1 LKTSVFSSL
10 SEVYFIT
17 LNHFSLLAFGSDE
30 GQGLFRN
37 NQEFYFHFI
46 ITHIYS
52 LQNHPPIMKKCFFLS
67 LLAILM
73 ILTGCKQEK
82 VINDLPRANAAPEM
96 VAAIDSFVQATKTR
110 PVAPDSITL
119 HSIMILKHGEVVY
132 EKWFNGHSAETPHP
146 MFSVSKTFTAIAVGL
161 AINEGKLSL
170 TDPVVKFFP
179 DQLPDE
185 PSDYLKAMTVRDL
198 LTMTCGHDE
207 EPNSSRADSVD
218 WVESFL
224 AWPVK
229 HQPGEYY
236 LYNSIGTYMLSAIVQ
251 KVTGEKLI
259 DYLDTRLFQPLNINR
274 PTWDESPQGINC
286 GGWGLNIKTEDMAK
300 LGQLFL
306 QKGKWNGKQVV
317 PAEWLKEMSSYQV
330 PSAPSGTRFED
341 LEKAGLNKDNNEWVQ
356 GYGYQMWICRHNAFR
371 ADGYA
376 GQYIMVFP
384 DRDAVLV
391 LTTSSSL
398 YQPYI
403 DLIWEFLLP
412 VL

>member
-1 LKTSVFSSL
+1 
-10 SEVYFIT
+10 
-17 LNHFSLLAFGSDE
+17 
-30 GQGLFRN
+30 
-37 NQEFYFHFI
+37 
-46 ITHIYS
+46 
-52 LQNHPPIMKKCFFLS
+52 MKKCFFLS

-161 AINEGKLSL
+161 AINEGKLNL
-170 TDPVVKFFP
+170 TNPVVKFFP

>member
-1 LKTSVFSSL
+1 
-10 SEVYFIT
+10 
-17 LNHFSLLAFGSDE
+17 
-30 GQGLFRN
+30 
-37 NQEFYFHFI
+37 
-46 ITHIYS
+46 
-52 LQNHPPIMKKCFFLS
+52 MKKCFFLS

>member
-1 LKTSVFSSL
+1 
-10 SEVYFIT
+10 
-17 LNHFSLLAFGSDE
+17 
-30 GQGLFRN
+30 
-37 NQEFYFHFI
+37 
-46 ITHIYS
+46 
-52 LQNHPPIMKKCFFLS
+52 MKKCFFLS

-96 VAAIDSFVQATKTR
+96 VAAVDSFVQATKTR

-251 KVTGEKLI
+251 KVTDEKLI

>member
-1 LKTSVFSSL
+1 
-10 SEVYFIT
+10 
-17 LNHFSLLAFGSDE
+17 
-30 GQGLFRN
+30 
-37 NQEFYFHFI
+37 
-46 ITHIYS
+46 
-52 LQNHPPIMKKCFFLS
+52 MKKCFFLF
-67 LLAILM
+67 LLAMLM

-161 AINEGKLSL
+161 AINEGKLNL

-185 PSDYLKAMTVRDL
+185 PSDYLKVMTVRDL

-384 DRDAVLV
+384 NRDAVLV